1 MLKNGRTKL
10 AVALAVLA
18 VNALASAP
26 ALAGYAQ
33 YGQGMQ
39 TVLNGSG
46 IANGALYLQTNS
58 TWVNSGTFTP
68 PAGGNGMPKPYAL
81 ETTFS
86 APACDQ
92 VLDARLLMTVWGGT
106 PDYTCG
112 LAVDINGASAL
123 SGLTMGSTSDP
134 NPTFS
139 EAESC
144 VYGSGFGVWLVS
156 VPLPAGLM
164 KTDGSANLVSVTVS
178 DDTQQFDGRIQQV
191 SLLAVY
197 QDASLNNIFDYVVA
211 EGSGD
216 IYRDENLTY
225 SPPKVESRTV
235 DLGAVDTSDLTS
247 AQLHALYTYG
257 TDEQN
262 DRLYFNDVQL
272 GGDDV
277 AAFDADASG
286 LDYEPD
292 LVTFDVTANLA
303 ATNSLLFTVS
313 DLDGVPDT
321 REYSLRP
328 QLAVLEMTHAVP
340 EPATVTALGIGL
352 LALLRRRRNH

>member
-1 MLKNGRTKL
+1 MLKNWRTRLVTTL
-10 AVALAVLA
+10 AMLVTTVWGS
-18 VNALASAP
+18 VP

-123 SGLTMGSTSDP
+123 SGLTMGSTSDA

-139 EAESC
+139 DTEPC
-144 VYGSGFGVWLVS
+144 VYGSGYGVWLVS

-164 KTDGSANLVSVTVS
+164 KTDGAANLVSVTVS
-178 DDTQQFDGRIQQV
+178 DETQQFDGRIQQV

-216 IYRDENLTY
+216 IYRNEDLTKT
-225 SPPKVESRTV
+225 PPKVESRTV
-235 DLGAVDTSDLTS
+235 DLGTADTANVTS
-247 AQLHALYTYG
+247 AVLHALYTYG

-262 DRLYFNDVQL
+262 DRLYFNGAQY

-277 AAFDADASG
+277 SNFDADSSPF
-286 LDYEPD
+286 DYGPD
-292 LVTFDVTANLA
+292 LVSFDVAADLV
-303 ATNSLLFTVS
+303 ATNRILFTVS
-313 DLDGVPDT
+313 DADGVPDT

-328 QLAVLEMTHAVP
+328 QLAVLEVTHAVP
-340 EPATVTALGIGL
+340 EPATITTLGVGI
-352 LALLRRRRNH
+352 LALLRRRRNR